1 MKDYIENNDELRD
14 LIRKKGLLSPSEDFT
29 QNIIGFLEESQE
41 LKFGYKPL
49 LNKNTWWIISTVFL
63 GIVLLCW
70 KFTTPGPKTVI
81 TQDFLN
87 TLRNFREGIDLSFN
101 FNYNALLIITLAMLS
116 MGILLAI
123 DFWFDSRSGRKV
135 TG

>member
-1 MKDYIENNDELRD
+1 MKDYIENNDGLKD
-14 LIRKKGLLSPSEDFT
+14 LIREKGLLSPSEDLT
-29 QNIIGFLEESQE
+29 QRIIGFLEESRE

-49 LNKNTWWIISTVFL
+49 VNKNTWWIIAAVFL
-63 GIVLLCW
+63 GIVYLCW
-70 KFTTPGPKTVI
+70 KFTSLGPKTMI

-135 TG
+135 AG